1 MLSFTDPAMTPAEA
15 TAYIE
20 AAGGA
25 GWPDDTPARE
35 QAIMRGQ
42 RAIAA
47 QYNGRWLTEW
57 ENDAASDAVK
67 HAIAEAA
74 LIEARSPGALNA
86 PPPDKVL
93 TGAKGITWQVT
104 AAKPGSPESRMA
116 ANIAGLLA
124 GLVAARSASV
134 PLVRV

>member
-1 MLSFTDPAMTPAEA
+1 MLSFAAPATTPAEA
-15 TAYIE
+15 TAYIT
-20 AAGGA
+20 AGGEA
-25 GWPDDTPARE
+25 GWPTDEAAQQ
-35 QAIMRGQ
+35 QAIIRGQ
-42 RAIAA
+42 RAVARI
-47 QYNGRWLTEW
+47 YNGRWITEW
-57 ENDAASDAVK
+57 ANDDAPDAVK
-67 HAIAEAA
+67 YAIAEAA
-74 LIEARSPGALNA
+74 LVEARKPGVLNA